1 MTCEFLYEIHIL
13 VSTNK
18 VQCNTFFCEFQM
30 DAFVLQEQSWIV
42 IETTWSH
49 KLNMLRICLTHFI
62 FLGQS
67 LRNSFF
73 QIFQLGTCAPL
84 CTWEQKV
91 QCPLPNLYSLL
102 RIVLQLWE
110 VSPASRVQSRK
121 GPIISS
127 MLPHGISLGKMVLW
141 WSLVPW
147 CPDALA
153 CTDAT
158 HPGMGVPLCS
168 GHGCLSAYDETAR

>member
-1 MTCEFLYEIHIL
+1 
-13 VSTNK
+13 
-18 VQCNTFFCEFQM
+18 M

-121 GPIISS
+121 SPIISS
-127 MLPHGISLGKMVLW
+127 MLPHGISLGKMALW

-158 HPGMGVPLCS
+158 HPGMGSLYAVDMDVSQLMMRLQDNKPTICWRY
-168 GHGCLSAYDETAR
+168 LSPACTYWQQK